1 MNFKLARLLLGF
13 LAISPIIAVAQRG
26 KDLNYTVTTSNDIV
40 NTYTALTSNATAGAT
55 SISVTSNALSG
66 AHFTGNLAAGDL
78 ILIVQMQGASMD
90 IDLTNTTFTR
100 PAAYVWDNTW
110 TQSNAKVAEWGKIL
124 AYNNCGKYEQV
135 EVLSVSGATTI
146 NLSCALQNTYTSS
159 GHVQVIRVPRYNNLT
174 LNAASTIIPA
184 TWNGTTGGVVA
195 VEVNGTLT
203 MTATSKITAS
213 GKGFRGGMTSSTLS
227 SPAVQ
232 AGGLGSCTPHT
243 NGPGNGGTQIGS
255 AIDDEGGRKGEGI
268 GGYEAEYIA
277 QYSNYATGAP
287 ANGGGGGGYQN
298 AGGGGG
304 ANIGASTTYTGK
316 GVPSSSYAAGY
327 WNIELAGFATSSSPG
342 GGRGGYSLSGAN
354 QDALTVGPN
363 NAAWCP
369 NASTTDAR
377 RENGGL
383 GGHPLTYDA
392 TRMFMGGGG
401 GAGDQDNAQGG
412 SGGSGG
418 GIVFVQAYGTITG
431 TGTFEANGA
440 VGLNS
445 NPTGQATA
453 LFPSSS
459 NKKGNDGAGG
469 GGAGGMV
476 IVKNS
481 TALPAT
487 ITINANGGAGG
498 NHNLTLYNAA
508 ISSEASG
515 PGGGGA
521 GGGIAYTSGSPIQ
534 TVTGGANGTSTSSQ
548 VSEFTANGAT
558 NGAAGISGNIIT
570 TYNITASNQTIC
582 SGSPVTLTATTTGTL
597 PGTLSWYT
605 TQFGGSPVATGTT
618 YTPSPAPT
626 TTTTYYVGVCPGSF
640 RVPVVVT
647 VNPKPTIAG
656 TAVLTNPTCYT
667 AGSITGLTVSGG
679 TPSYTYSW
687 NGTATP
693 GMNYTNIPAGT
704 YNLTVT
710 DALGCT
716 ATSGPHTLVGTSGP
730 IINSTA
736 VVITNQSC
744 NGTLGSITGI
754 TATGT
759 GLSYS
764 WSNSGGSALNASGL
778 SANSYTLT
786 VTDGNGCT
794 ATSGPHVVGLTAGP
808 SVNAAGV
815 TLTNPTCGNNNGSIT
830 GITATGTS
838 LTYAWSPSGGAALN
852 ASSLGAGSYS
862 LTVTDG
868 NGCTATSGPH
878 ALVAVAGPTVNA
890 SAVSVVNENCGL
902 GNGSVSG
909 LVVNGGTPTITYAWS
924 NTAQTTLSL
933 SNLSAG
939 SYSLTVTDGN
949 GCTATSG
956 PYTILNSGGPTINT
970 TNVAIQNELCNGTL
984 GSITGITA
992 TGTSLTYA
1000 WTNGG
1005 GSSLNATNLVAGSY
1019 SLTVTDGNG
1028 CTANV
1033 GPYSVGFT
1041 AGPSVNATAVVLQN
1055 ATCGNN
1061 NGSIT
1066 GITATG
1072 TSLTYAWS
1080 PSGGNAL
1087 NASSLAAGSYTLT
1100 VTDGNGCTA
1109 TSGPHVISVIAGPT
1123 VNSTNVVLTPE
1134 NCGQA
1139 NGAISG
1145 LVVNGGTPTLTYAW
1159 TNTAQTTLNLSNLSA
1174 GSYALTVTDGNGC
1187 VANAGPFSVSNAGG
1201 PSLNELNA
1209 VVTDISCTGT
1219 LGSITGITS
1228 TGTSLTYAWSN
1239 GGGSSINAS
1248 NLNAGTYT
1256 LTVTDGNGC
1265 STVSAPYTIDAPIPL
1280 AIDAS
1285 NMMTMPTG
1293 CAANTGSITGIVV
1306 TGGVNPTYS
1315 WTNSSATTLDL
1326 SNLAAGSYTLTVN
1339 DDQGCTDNLA
1349 VSITVM
1355 NAPTISTATMVVSDE
1370 HCNQADGSITGI
1382 MVNGGTPGYT
1392 YSWNTTPPTL
1402 TANLSNVASGT
1413 YTLTTTDAAGCTDTE
1428 TVTINEVGGPV
1439 IDLTTAVIVQPT
1451 CAVNGSISGITVT
1464 GVNPYSYTW
1473 TGTAQTT
1480 LDITNLAAGS
1490 YALTVTDNNGCQTT
1504 GTAIVLTAPAGP
1516 SIEFVWSPT
1525 APNIDETV
1533 VFTNTS
1539 TGTGLTNPVWTI
1551 DGQNLT
1557 TTDITHVFTVAGS
1570 YVVTL
1575 TEQDANGCIGT
1586 STQTI
1591 IVYDELVIPNVIT
1604 ANNDNVNDKFEISGL
1619 KPNTQVII
1627 LNRWGD
1633 VVFTSDNYLNDWGG
1647 KDSSGQLLTDGVY
1660 TFIVSTVE
1668 GKKYHGFVHLIR

>member
-1 MNFKLARLLLGF
+1 MNLKLARLLLGF

-26 KDLNYTVTTSNDIV
+26 KDLNYTVTAANDIV
-40 NTYTALTSNATAGAT
+40 NTYTALTANASAGAT

-135 EVLSVSGATTI
+135 EVLSVSGAATI
-146 NLSCALQNTYTSS
+146 NLSCGLQNSYTSS

-174 LNAASTIIPA
+174 LNAAATIIPA
-184 TWNGTTGGVVA
+184 TWNGITGGVVA
-195 VEVNGTLT
+195 IEVNGTLT

-213 GKGFRGGMTSSTLS
+213 GKGFRGGMTTSTIS
-227 SPAVQ
+227 TPAVQ
-232 AGGLGSCTPHT
+232 SGIAGSCTPHP
-243 NGPGNGGTQIGS
+243 NGQGNGGTQIGS

-304 ANIGASTTYTGK
+304 ANVGAATTYTGK
-316 GVPSSSYAAGY
+316 GVPSSTYLAGY

-342 GGRGGYSLSGAN
+342 GGRGGYSLSGSN
-354 QDALTVGPN
+354 QDALLVGPN
-363 NAAWCP
+363 SAAWCGS
-369 NASTTDAR
+369 ATTTDCR
-377 RENGGL
+377 KENGGF

-401 GAGDQDNAQGG
+401 GAGDQDNQQGG

-418 GIVFVQAYGTITG
+418 GIVFIQAYGTITG

-445 NPTGQATA
+445 NPAGQTPGFGA
-453 LFPSSS
+453 
-459 NKKGNDGAGG
+459 KKGNDGAGG

-481 TALPAT
+481 SALPAT

-498 NHNLTLYNAA
+498 NHNLSLGVGA
-508 ISSEASG
+508 SSEASG

-521 GGGIAYTSGSPIQ
+521 GGGIAFSSGTPVQ
-534 TVTGGANGTSTSSQ
+534 TVTGGANGTSNSTQ

-558 NGAAGISGNIIT
+558 NGASGVSGNTIT
-570 TYNITASNQTIC
+570 TYNITATNQTIC

-605 TQFGGSPVATGTT
+605 TQFGGSAVATGTS

-647 VNPKPTIAG
+647 VNPKPIIAG
-656 TAVLTNPTCYT
+656 TAVLTNPTCSA

-687 NGTATP
+687 NGTSTP

-730 IINSTA
+730 IINATG

-759 GLSYS
+759 GLTYS
-764 WSNSGGSALNASGL
+764 WSNSGGSALNASNLTAG
-778 SANSYTLT
+778 SFTLT

-794 ATSGPHVVGLTAGP
+794 ATSGPHVVGFTAGP
-808 SVNAAGV
+808 NVNAAGV

-838 LTYAWSPSGGAALN
+838 LTYAWTPSGGSGIN
-852 ASSLGAGSYS
+852 ASSLAAGNYT

-868 NGCTATSGPH
+868 NGCSATSGPH
-878 ALVAVAGPTVNA
+878 ALVAVPGPTVNTA
-890 SAVSVVNENCGL
+890 AVSVVNENCSL
-902 GNGSVSG
+902 GNGSISG
-909 LVVNGGTPTITYAWS
+909 LVVNGGTPTITYAWT
-924 NTAQTTLSL
+924 NTAQTTLAL

-949 GCTATSG
+949 GCTATAG
-956 PYTILNSGGPTINT
+956 PYTISNAGGPTVNT
-970 TNVAIQNELCNGTL
+970 TNVAIQNQLCNGTL

-1005 GSSLNATNLVAGSY
+1005 GSSLNASSLVAGSY

-1028 CTANV
+1028 CTANA

-1072 TSLTYAWS
+1072 TGLTYAWS
-1080 PSGGNAL
+1080 PSGGTSL
-1087 NASSLAAGSYTLT
+1087 NASNLAAGSYTLT
-1100 VTDGNGCTA
+1100 VTDVNSCTA
-1109 TSGPHVISVIAGPT
+1109 TSGPHVISAIAGPT

-1145 LVVNGGTPTLTYAW
+1145 LVVNGGTPVITYAW
-1159 TNTAQTTLNLSNLSA
+1159 TNTAQTTLNLNNLSA

-1187 VANAGPFSVSNAGG
+1187 IANAGPFAVTNAGG
-1201 PSLNELNA
+1201 PSLNEVNA
-1209 VVTDISCTGT
+1209 IVTDISCTGT
-1219 LGSITGITS
+1219 LGSITGITA
-1228 TGTSLTYAWSN
+1228 TGTGLNYAWSN
-1239 GGGSSINAS
+1239 GGGSALNATS
-1248 NLNAGTYT
+1248 LNAGTYT

-1265 STVSAPYTIDAPIPL
+1265 STVSAPYTIDAPIPM

-1293 CAANTGSITGIVV
+1293 CAANTGSITGITV

-1326 SNLAAGSYTLTVN
+1326 SSLAAGSYTLTVN
-1339 DDQGCTDNLA
+1339 DDQGCTDNLN
-1349 VSITVM
+1349 VNITIM
-1355 NAPTISTATMVVSDE
+1355 NAPTISTATMLVSDE
-1370 HCNQADGSITGI
+1370 HCNQADGSISGI

-1402 TANLSNVASGT
+1402 TASLTNVASGT
-1413 YTLTTTDAAGCTDTE
+1413 YILTATDQAGCTDTE
-1428 TVTINEVGGPV
+1428 TVTINEIGGPV

-1451 CAVNGSISGITVT
+1451 CTVNGSITGITVT
-1464 GVNPYSYTW
+1464 GVNPYTYAW

-1480 LDITNLAAGS
+1480 LDITNLTAGS

-1504 GTAIVLTAPAGP
+1504 SAANVLTAPAGP
-1516 SIEFVWSPT
+1516 SIDFVWSPT

-1533 VFTNTS
+1533 SFTNTS
-1539 TGTGLTNPVWTI
+1539 SGTGLTNPIWTI

-1557 TTDITHVFTVAGS
+1557 TTDITYVFTVAGS

-1586 STQTI
+1586 STQTV
-1591 IVYDELVIPNVIT
+1591 IVYDELEIPNVIT
-1604 ANNDNVNDKFEISGL
+1604 ANNDNVNDKFEITGL

-1633 VVFTSDNYLNDWGG
+1633 LVFTSDNYLNDWGG

>member
-13 LAISPIIAVAQRG
+13 LAISPIFAVAQRG
-26 KDLNYTVTTSNDIV
+26 KDLNYTVTISNDIV
-40 NTYTALTSNATAGAT
+40 NTYTSLTANAAANAT
-55 SISVTSNALSG
+55 SITVASNSLAG

-124 AYNNCGKYEQV
+124 SYNNCGKYEQV
-135 EVLSVSGATTI
+135 EVLSVSGTNTI
-146 NLSCALQNTYTSS
+146 NLSCGLQNSYTSS

-174 LNAASTIIPA
+174 LNAAATIVPTA
-184 TWNGTTGGVVA
+184 WNGTTGGVVA
-195 VEVNGTLT
+195 IEVNGTLT

-213 GKGFRGGMTSSTLS
+213 GKGFRGGMTTSSLS
-227 SPAVQ
+227 TPSTQV
-232 AGGLGSCTPHT
+232 GLAGSCTPHT
-243 NGPGNGGTQIGS
+243 NGAGNGGTQIGS

-304 ANIGASTTYTGK
+304 ANIGAAGTYTGK
-316 GVPSSSYAAGY
+316 GVPSSTYAAGY

-342 GGRGGYSLSGAN
+342 GGRGGYSLSASDQN
-354 QDALTVGPN
+354 ALTVGPN
-363 NAAWCP
+363 NSAWCG
-369 NASTTDAR
+369 ASTDAR
-377 RENGGL
+377 KENGGL
-383 GGHPLTYDA
+383 GGHPLTFDA

-401 GAGDQDNAQGG
+401 GAGDQDSGQGG
-412 SGGSGG
+412 SGGTGG
-418 GIVFVQAYGTITG
+418 GIVFIQAYGTITG
-431 TGTFEANGA
+431 TGTLESNGS
-440 VGLNS
+440 VGLNT
-445 NPTGQATA
+445 NPNNQATSP
-453 LFPSSS
+453 FPSTS

-469 GGAGGMV
+469 GGAGGMI

-481 TALPAT
+481 NPLPAT

-498 NHNLTLYNAA
+498 NHNITVGTGA
-508 ISSEASG
+508 SPEASG

-521 GGGIAYTSGSPIQ
+521 GGGIAFVSGSPIQ
-534 TVTGGANGTSTSSQ
+534 TVTGGNNGTSNSAHVT
-548 VSEFTANGAT
+548 EFVANGAT
-558 NGAAGISGNIIT
+558 NGASGVAGNIVT

-582 SGSPVTLTATTTGTL
+582 SGSPVTLTASTTGTL

-605 TQFGGSPVATGTT
+605 TQFGGAAVGTGTSF
-618 YTPSPAPT
+618 TPSPAPT

-640 RVPVVVT
+640 RVPVIVT

-656 TAVLTNPTCYT
+656 TAVLTNPTCSN

-687 NGTATP
+687 NGTTTP
-693 GMNYTNIPAGT
+693 GMNYTNIPAGSYT
-704 YNLTVT
+704 LTVT
-710 DALGCT
+710 DANGCT

-730 IINSTA
+730 IINATG

-759 GLSYS
+759 GLTYS
-764 WSNSGGSALNASGL
+764 WSNSGGSSLNATGL
-778 SANSYTLT
+778 TANSYTLT

-794 ATSGPHVVGLTAGP
+794 ATSGPHVVGVTTGP
-808 SVNAAGV
+808 SINATGV
-815 TLTNPTCGNNNGSIT
+815 VLQNATCGNNNGAIS

-838 LTYAWSPSGGAALN
+838 LSYAWSPSGGNALN
-852 ASSLGAGSYS
+852 ASSLAAGNYT

-878 ALVAVAGPTVNA
+878 SIVAVAGPTINNA
-890 SAVSVVNENCGL
+890 AVSVVNENCSL
-902 GNGSVSG
+902 GNGSISG
-909 LVVNGGTPTITYAWS
+909 LVVNGGTPTITYAWT
-924 NTAQTTLSL
+924 NTSQTTLSI

-949 GCTATSG
+949 GCTANSG
-956 PYTILNSGGPTINT
+956 PYTISNVGGPSMNT
-970 TNVAIQNELCNGTL
+970 TNVLIQNQSCNGTM

-992 TGTSLTYA
+992 SGTSLSYV

-1005 GSSLNATNLVAGSY
+1005 GSSLNATNLAAGSY

-1028 CTANV
+1028 CTANA
-1033 GPYSVGFT
+1033 GPYTVGYT

-1066 GITATG
+1066 GITASG
-1072 TSLTYAWS
+1072 TSLTYAWA
-1080 PSGGNAL
+1080 PSGGSSL
-1087 NASSLAAGSYTLT
+1087 NASNLAAGSYTLT
-1100 VTDGNGCTA
+1100 VTDANGCTA
-1109 TSGPHVISVIAGPT
+1109 TSGPHVISAIAGPT
-1123 VNSTNVVLTPE
+1123 VNAGAVVLTPE

-1145 LVVNGGTPTLTYAW
+1145 LLVNGGTPTITYAW
-1159 TNTAQTTLNLSNLSA
+1159 TNTTQTTLNLTNLSA
-1174 GSYALTVTDGNGC
+1174 GSYSLTVTDGNGC
-1187 VANAGPFSVSNAGG
+1187 VANAGPFSVANAGG
-1201 PSLNELNA
+1201 PSLNEANA
-1209 VVTDISCTGT
+1209 VATNISCSGT
-1219 LGSITGITS
+1219 LGSINGITA
-1228 TGTSLTYAWSN
+1228 TGTGLNYSWSN
-1239 GGGSSINAS
+1239 GGGSSLNPS
-1248 NLNAGTYT
+1248 NLAAGTYT

-1265 STVSAPYTIDAPIPL
+1265 STVSAPYTISAPIPL
-1280 AIDAS
+1280 SIDAS

-1293 CAANTGSITGIVV
+1293 CAANTGSITGITVI
-1306 TGGVNPTYS
+1306 GGVNPTYS

-1326 SNLAAGSYTLTVN
+1326 TNLAAGSYTLTVN
-1339 DDQGCTDNLA
+1339 DDQGCSDNLN

-1355 NAPTISTATMVVSDE
+1355 NAPTISVATMVVSDE
-1370 HCNQADGSITGI
+1370 HCNQADGSISGI

-1392 YSWNTTPPTL
+1392 YSWNTTPATL

-1413 YTLTTTDAAGCTDTE
+1413 YILTATDAVGCTDTQS
-1428 TVTINEVGGPV
+1428 VTINEVSGPV
-1439 IDLTTAVIVQPT
+1439 INLSTAIIVQPT
-1451 CAVNGSISGITVT
+1451 CTVNGSITGITVN
-1464 GVNPYSYTW
+1464 GANPYTYAW
-1473 TGTAQTT
+1473 TGTNQTT
-1480 LDITNLAAGS
+1480 LDITNLTAGS
-1490 YALTVTDNNGCQTT
+1490 YALTVTDNNGCQSTS
-1504 GTAIVLTAPAGP
+1504 TATVLTAPAGP
-1516 SIEFVWSPT
+1516 SIDFTWSPSD
-1525 APNIDETV
+1525 PNIDETV

-1539 TGTGLTNPVWTI
+1539 SGVGLTNTVWTVE
-1551 DGQNLT
+1551 GQNLT

-1591 IVYDELVIPNVIT
+1591 IIYDELGIPNVVT
-1604 ANNDNVNDKFEISGL
+1604 ANNDKVNDQFEIAGL
-1619 KPNTQVII
+1619 KPNTKVIL

-1633 VVFTSDNYLNDWGG
+1633 VVFTSDNYLNDWDG
-1647 KDSSGQLLTDGVY
+1647 KDSSGKLLTDGVY
-1660 TFIVSTVE
+1660 TYLVNTPD